1 MLAALCAALSS
12 QAQNAPQGG
21 GGQGTQAGSA
31 QRTFEIIVRED
42 ADQTNTRGISWEAQ
56 QRGLFSLGSDMF
68 TLYRSAVA
76 EKFSNSSTNI
86 ISAGINLLYEKLASH
101 RQDWMQAVQKECTYT
116 KNLSMLTEVVD
127 FYREPSTHGA
137 LDPTGIVFTGFGCRQ
152 YTTAEASSQPM
163 QPTEGGGGQQG
174 AMPPQ
179 GGGKAEGAPSDTVPV
194 FYVYCNLRTDSVGR
208 MRIMNHSKFIVEVD
222 SVYFNPFACN
232 LPNDSTAAS
241 GSSHIDFDF
250 EKRKD
255 LVFTLTANI
264 TSSWMNEAIQVYR
277 DVPLGEF
284 KVTVRI
290 DSAALNKD
298 KVFTYDRNHEDS
310 RKAKEKYITVEGE
323 SFIVPRSY
331 VGMKDTIS
339 YASLWG
345 TGQYKINMVV
355 SETCS
360 INQEHY
366 MQKDS
371 TSTKQVAQNTDTSG
385 KKSKKQKKQKQKW
398 NDEWKKEWK
407 IIKARQHSSSFWDTV
422 KEQVVSE
429 WKGDEWIT
437 TIIEPASSSIISG
450 VSSTLGGD
458 SSTGGGGMGQGGSQ
472 SGGTG
477 TPQGTAAPH

>member
-1 MLAALCAALSS
+1 MKARPLLMLATLCAALFS

-21 GGQGTQAGSA
+21 GGGGTQAGSG
-31 QRTFEIIVRED
+31 QRTFEIIVKED
-42 ADQTNTRGISWEAQ
+42 AEQTNTRDINWETQ
-56 QRGLFSLGSDMF
+56 QRGFLSFGSNMFSL
-68 TLYRSAVA
+68 YRTAVA

-86 ISAGINLLYEKLASH
+86 ISQGINFLYQKLASH

-116 KNLSMLTEVVD
+116 KNLAMQTEVVD
-127 FYREPSTHGA
+127 FYREPSTYGA

-152 YTTAEASSQPM
+152 YTTGEASSQTG
-163 QPTEGGGGQQG
+163 QPTAVGGGQQG
-174 AMPPQ
+174 ATPPQ
-179 GGGKAEGAPSDTVPV
+179 GGGKAEGTPSDTVPV
-194 FYVYCNLRTDSVGR
+194 FYIFCNLLTDDLGQ
-208 MRIMNHSKFIVEVD
+208 MHIINHGKFMVEVD
-222 SVYFNPFACN
+222 SIYFNPFACN
-232 LPNDSTAAS
+232 LPNDSTAAT
-241 GSSHIDFDF
+241 GTGHIDFDF
-250 EKRKD
+250 HKRKD

-290 DSAALNKD
+290 DSAALNKAG
-298 KVFTYDRNHEDS
+298 VFTYDRNHEDS
-310 RKAKEKYITVEGE
+310 KKAKEKYISVEGE

-355 SETCS
+355 SESCS
-360 INQEHY
+360 INQEFY
-366 MQKDS
+366 LEKQDS
-371 TSTKQVAQNTDTSG
+371 TATKQMAQGDSKQG
-385 KKSKKQKKQKQKW
+385 KKQKKQKQKW

-429 WKGDEWIT
+429 WRGNEWIT

-450 VSSTLGGD
+450 VTETLGGD
-458 SSTGGGGMGQGGSQ
+458 SNTNGNGKAGQGNQ
-472 SGGTG
+472 TG
-477 TPQGTAAPH
+477 DNPMPF